1 MKKILSWSL
10 ALLILVS
17 SILTVSAVTVSDNA
31 SLLFPEGSV
40 SVSGNKITLL
50 RHIQALAE
58 GVPSDKE
65 YLNYNDPIVFED
77 GTHIIDLNGFLLST
91 QMADYQPGFIIKS
104 GANVTIEN
112 GTEVGCGIYGAVMV
126 EEGATLTV
134 NDGSIHIDGDFTN
147 NGTVVLNNANI
158 AGFITNYGNIT
169 INDGY
174 YGWGFT
180 IESGKAYI
188 NGGDFHGI
196 AQFGGEL
203 YIKDCSTSS
212 GTGGFYISPNAVKT
226 ELSGGSYD
234 LYPSDDPEYP
244 DIDGVILDIAVPTG
258 TTVKED
264 YITQFVTKG
273 YKAVYEGFEAQ
284 AVGEEAG
291 ETYYFVSYDS
301 VYITP
306 LPENY
311 SDVMKKITT
320 EEVWTVYA
328 DAPKNMEDAE
338 FLLSAV
344 AKSRVANSKYYV
356 YAYCSSEPFN
366 PNRATIC
373 IDNEYGYT
381 IEQYVIDVEYKK
393 PDAETQK
400 LVNEKL
406 EKMKD
411 NKGEYKVYTLDDLYL
426 VNYLASKTF
435 EAIDFDTAIN
445 FSKEFIEDVG
455 AGKFTFGIDAR
466 LGDGNWFYL
475 FAGGHTIVLYD
486 GRVYG
491 TTQGGVSLKN
501 VIYIPSDTADN
512 SDAYIKAALKRITD
526 YLGKDT
532 DISIEVAGKFTD
544 LGDDINYVKEQIDL
558 SGAGDSYYTLT
569 IGENSYDFV
578 IAKSN
583 KTENFEAP
591 AYKGDDLFSKIK
603 ITTTDKSVPFDT
615 AITVKE
621 VKNDTIK
628 KALGTDA
635 YAAYDITLYSSSLGT
650 NITKLENGVFT
661 VSIPIPDGFD
671 AENLAVYYITDDGKP
686 EEHDLTDNDFTDGFV
701 TFETNHFSTYALTE
715 GKSDGAKAPEAPE
728 TDEMKSPN
736 TGNTDN
742 ITVWMLLMM
751 SLSLGFVSVAMLKKS
766 KQN

>member
-58 GVPSDKE
+58 DVPSDKE

-77 GTHIIDLNGFLLST
+77 GTHIIELNSYTLST
-91 QMADYQPGFIIKS
+91 QMADYVPGFIIKS

-112 GTEVGCGIYGAVMV
+112 DTEVGCGIYGAVMV

-134 NDGSIHIDGDFTN
+134 NNIDIYGDFTT

-174 YGWGFT
+174 YGWGIT

-196 AQFGGEL
+196 AQYGGEL

-212 GTGGFYISPNAVKT
+212 GTGGFYVYPNAVKT
-226 ELSGGSYD
+226 ELSGGRYD
-234 LYPSDDPEYP
+234 PYPSDDPEYP
-244 DIDGVILDIAVPTG
+244 DTDAVILSIAVPTG

-264 YITQFVTKG
+264 YITKFVTKG
-273 YKAVYEGFEAQ
+273 YKAIYSGFKAQ

-291 ETYYFVSYDS
+291 LTYYDLFYNS

-311 SDVMKKITT
+311 SDIMKKITT

-328 DAPKNMEDAE
+328 DAPQNMEDSE

-344 AKSRVANSKYYV
+344 AKSRVANNKYQV
-356 YAYCSSEPFN
+356 YAYCNPEPFN
-366 PNRATIC
+366 PNRATIS
-373 IDNEYGYT
+373 IWDEQGHL
-381 IEQYVIDVEYKK
+381 IEEQVIDVEYKK
-393 PDAETQK
+393 PDTETQK

-411 NKGEYKVYTLDDLYL
+411 NKGEYKIYTLDDLYL
-426 VNYLASKTF
+426 INYLASNTS
-435 EAIDFDTAIN
+435 EEIDLDTAIN
-445 FSKEFIEDVG
+445 FSKELIKDVNG
-455 AGKFTFGIDAR
+455 SKFTYGIDAR
-466 LGDGNWFYL
+466 LGDDGMFFS

-491 TTQGGVSLKN
+491 TTEGGISLKN
-501 VIYIPSDTADN
+501 VIYIPKDTADN

-532 DISIEVAGKFTD
+532 DISIEVAGKYTDIDPGDFDHEAEEIDFT
-544 LGDDINYVKEQIDL
+544 
-558 SGAGDSYYTLT
+558 GAGDSFYTLT
-569 IGENSYDFV
+569 IGEREYTFV

-583 KTENFEAP
+583 TLEVPSYYGE
-591 AYKGDDLFSKIK
+591 DLLGKIK
-603 ITTTDKSVPFDT
+603 IETTDASVPLDASPT
-615 AITVKE
+615 ITD
-621 VKNDTIK
+621 VKNDTVK

-635 YAAYDITLYSSSLGT
+635 YAAYDITLYSSSLGA

-671 AENLAVYYITDDGKP
+671 AENLAVYYITDDGKT
-686 EEHDLTDNDFTDGFV
+686 EEHDLTDDDFTDGFA

-728 TDEMKSPN
+728 TDKMKSPN

-742 ITVWMLLMM
+742 ITLWLLLMM

-766 KQN
+766 KHN

>member
-1 MKKILSWSL
+1 MKKILSFAL

-17 SILTVSAVTVSDNA
+17 SFLTVSAVTVSDNA

-65 YLNYNDPIVFED
+65 YMDYNDPIVFED

-91 QMADYQPGFIIKS
+91 QIADYAPGFIVKS
-104 GANVTIEN
+104 GANVTIQN
-112 GTEVGCGIYGAVMV
+112 STDIGCGIYGAVVV

-134 NDGSIHIDGDFTN
+134 GDIHIDGDFTN
-147 NGTVVLNNANI
+147 NGTVVLNNTNI

-174 YGWGFT
+174 YGWGIT

-212 GTGGFYISPNAVKT
+212 GTGGFYVSPDAVKT

-244 DIDGVILDIAVPTG
+244 DTDGVILDIAVPTG

-264 YITQFVTKG
+264 YITKFVTKG
-273 YKAVYEGFEAQ
+273 YKAIYEGFEAQ
-284 AVGEEAG
+284 AVGEEEG
-291 ETYYFVSYDS
+291 MTYYTVFYDS
-301 VYITP
+301 LYISP

-311 SDVMKKITT
+311 SDIMKKITT

-406 EKMKD
+406 EAMKD
-411 NKGEYKVYTLDDLYL
+411 KEGKYKIYTLDDLYL

-435 EAIDFDTAIN
+435 EEIDFDTAIN

-455 AGKFTFGIDAR
+455 AGKFSFGIDAR
-466 LGDGNWFYL
+466 LGDGDWFFS

-491 TTQGGVSLKN
+491 TTEGGVCIKN
-501 VIYIPSDTADN
+501 VIYIPKDTADN

-532 DISIEVAGKFTD
+532 KVSIEVAGNLEAD
-544 LGDDINYVKEQIDL
+544 LGDDINHVKEQIDL
-558 SGAGDSYYTLT
+558 SGAGDSYYTVT
-569 IGENSYDFV
+569 IGENSYEFV
-578 IAKSN
+578 IAKSD
-583 KTENFEAP
+583 KVENFETP
-591 AYKGDDLFSKIK
+591 AYKGDDLFSKIRIK
-603 ITTTDKSVPFDT
+603 TNDKSVPLDT
-615 AITVKE
+615 TITVKE
-621 VKNDTIK
+621 IKNDTIQ
-628 KALGTDA
+628 KALGTEA
-635 YAAYDITLYSSSLGT
+635 YTAYDISLYSNSLGS
-650 NITKLENGVFT
+650 NITKLTDGEFT

-671 AENLAVYYITDDGKP
+671 KENLTVYYVADDGKT
-686 EEHDLTDNDFTDGFV
+686 EEHELIDVADGFA

-715 GKSDGAKAPEAPE
+715 GKSDGTKAPEAPE

-742 ITVWMLLMM
+742 ITVWLLLMM

>member
-1 MKKILSWSL
+1 MKKILSCSL

-17 SILTVSAVTVSDNA
+17 SFLTVSAITVSDNA

-50 RHIQALAE
+50 RHIYALAE

-65 YLNYNDPIVFED
+65 YLDYNDPIIFED
-77 GTHIIDLNGFLLST
+77 GTHIIDLNGYTLLT
-91 QMADYQPGFIIKS
+91 QMADYAPGFIIKS

-112 GTEVGCGIYGAVMV
+112 STEVGCGIYGGVIV
-126 EEGATLTV
+126 EEGASLTV
-134 NDGSIHIDGDFTN
+134 GDIHIDGDLTN

-158 AGFITNYGNIT
+158 AGFIASYGNIT
-169 INDGY
+169 INNGY
-174 YGWGFT
+174 YGWGIT

-196 AQFGGEL
+196 AQYGGEL

-212 GTGGFYISPNAVKT
+212 GTGGFYVSPNAVKT
-226 ELSGGSYD
+226 ELSGGRYD
-234 LYPSDDPEYP
+234 PYPSDDPEYP
-244 DIDGVILDIAVPTG
+244 DTDAVILSIAVPTG

-264 YITQFVTKG
+264 YITKFVTKG
-273 YKAVYEGFEAQ
+273 YKAIYSGFKAQ
-284 AVGEEAG
+284 AIGEEAG
-291 ETYYFVSYDS
+291 LTYYDLFYNS

-311 SDVMKKITT
+311 SDIMKKITT

-328 DAPKNMEDAE
+328 EAPKNMEDAE

-356 YAYCSSEPFN
+356 YAYCNSEPFN
-366 PNRATIC
+366 PNRATIS
-373 IDNEYGYT
+373 IWDEQGHL
-381 IEQYVIDVEYKK
+381 IEEQVIDVEYKK

-406 EKMKD
+406 EAMKD
-411 NKGEYKVYTLDDLYL
+411 KEGKYKIYTLDDLYL
-426 VNYLASKTF
+426 INYLASNTS
-435 EAIDFDTAIN
+435 EEIDLDTAIN

-455 AGKFTFGIDAR
+455 GGKFTFGIDTR
-466 LGDGNWFYL
+466 LGDGDWFYS
-475 FAGGHTIVLYD
+475 FAGGQTIVLYN

-491 TTQGGVSLKN
+491 TTEGGISLKY
-501 VIYIPSDTADN
+501 VIYVPQDTANN

-532 DISIEVAGKFTD
+532 DISIEVAGNLKAD
-544 LGDDINYVKEQIDL
+544 LGDDIDYVKEQIDL

-578 IAKSN
+578 IAKSGDE
-583 KTENFEAP
+583 KKFEVP

-603 ITTTDKSVPFDT
+603 ITTTDISVPFDT

-635 YAAYDITLYSSSLGT
+635 YAAYDITLYSNSLGA
-650 NITKLENGVFT
+650 NITKLTNGEFT
-661 VSIPIPDGFD
+661 VEIPIPDGFD
-671 AENLAVYYITDDGKP
+671 SDNLTVYYVADDGKT
-686 EEHDLTDNDFTDGFV
+686 EERKPFETKNGIAKFT
-701 TFETNHFSTYALTE
+701 TNHFSTYALTE
-715 GKSDGAKAPEAPE
+715 VKPTSITPEA
-728 TDEMKSPN
+728 DEMKSPN
-736 TGNTDN
+736 TGDTDN
-742 ITVWMLLMM
+742 IAIYLLFMM
-751 SLSLGFVSVAMLKKS
+751 SLSLGFISVAIFKS
-766 KQN
+766 LNKAK

>member
-17 SILTVSAVTVSDNA
+17 SVITVSAVTVSDNA

-40 SVSGNKITLL
+40 SVKGNTITLL
-50 RHIQALAE
+50 RHIEALAE
-58 GVPSDKE
+58 GVLDNE
-65 YLNYNDPIVFED
+65 QYLDYNDPIIFD
-77 GTHIIDLNGFLLST
+77 SGTHTIDLNGYLLST
-91 QMADYQPGFIIKS
+91 QMADYAPGFIIKS

-112 GTEVGCGIYGAVMV
+112 GTEIGCGIYGGVMV

-134 NDGSIHIDGDFTN
+134 GDIDITGDFQN
-147 NGTVVLNNANI
+147 NGTVVLNNSNI
-158 AGFITNYGNIT
+158 AGFITSNGNIT
-169 INDGY
+169 INNGY
-174 YGWGFT
+174 YGWGIT

-203 YIKDCSTSS
+203 YIKNCSTSS
-212 GTGGFYISPNAVKT
+212 GTGGFYVSPDAVKT
-226 ELSGGSYD
+226 ELSGGRYD
-234 LYPSDDPEYP
+234 PYPSDDPDYP
-244 DIDGVILDIAVPTG
+244 DTDAVILSIAVPTG

-264 YITQFVTKG
+264 YITRFVTKG
-273 YKAVYEGFEAQ
+273 YKAIYSGFEAQ

-291 ETYYFVSYDS
+291 LTYYDLFYES

-311 SDVMKKITT
+311 SDIMKKITT

-328 DAPKNMEDAE
+328 DAPQNMEDSE

-344 AKSRVANSKYYV
+344 AKSRVANNKYQV
-356 YAYCSSEPFN
+356 FAYCNSEPFN
-366 PNRATIC
+366 PNRATIGFWNQQGYL
-373 IDNEYGYT
+373 IEEY
-381 IEQYVIDVEYKK
+381 VVDVEYKK

-406 EKMKD
+406 EEMKD
-411 NKGEYKVYTLDDLYL
+411 KETGKYKIYTLDDLYL
-426 VNYLASKTF
+426 INYLASNKF
-435 EAIDFDTAIN
+435 EAIDFDSAIN
-445 FSKEFIEDVG
+445 FSKEFIKDVG
-455 AGKFTFGIDAR
+455 GGKFTFGIDAR
-466 LGDGNWFYL
+466 LGDGDWFFT

-491 TTQGGVSLKN
+491 TTEGGVSLKY
-501 VIYIPSDTADN
+501 VIYVPSDTANN

-532 DISIEVAGKFTD
+532 DVSIEVAGKLAD
-544 LGDDINYVKEQIDL
+544 LGDDINHVKEEIDL

-569 IGENSYDFV
+569 IGENAYDFV
-578 IAKSN
+578 IVKSD
-583 KTENFEAP
+583 KAENFETP

-603 ITTTDKSVPFDT
+603 IQTTDKSVPLDT

-628 KALGTDA
+628 KALGTDT
-635 YAAYDITLYSSSLGT
+635 YVAYDITLYSNSLGA
-650 NITKLENGVFT
+650 NITKLNNGTFT

-671 AENLAVYYITDDGKP
+671 ADKLTAYYITDDGKT
-686 EEHDLTDNDFTDGFV
+686 EEHEVTITDDCLFA
-701 TFETNHFSTYALTE
+701 TFKTNHFSTYALTE
-715 GKSDGAKAPEAPE
+715 VKSDGAMTPEA
-728 TDEMKSPN
+728 DEMTSPN

-742 ITVWMLLMM
+742 ITMWLLLMM
-751 SLSLGFVSVAMLKKS
+751 SLSLGSISIAIFKKA

>member
-58 GVPSDKE
+58 DVPSDKE

-91 QMADYQPGFIIKS
+91 QMADYAPGFIIKS

-291 ETYYFVSYDS
+291 KTYYFVSYDS

-411 NKGEYKVYTLDDLYL
+411 TKGEYKIYTLDDLYL

-491 TTQGGVSLKN
+491 TTQGGVSIKN

-512 SDAYIKAALKRITD
+512 NDAYIKAALKRITD

-635 YAAYDITLYSSSLGT
+635 YAAYDISLYSSSLGT

-671 AENLAVYYITDDGKP
+671 AEKLTAYYVADDGKTAEHKITITDDG
-686 EEHDLTDNDFTDGFV
+686 FAA
-701 TFETNHFSTYALTE
+701 FETDHFSTYALAE
-715 GKSDGAKAPEAPE
+715 VKSDGTKAPESPE
-728 TDEMKSPN
+728 ADEITSPN

-742 ITVWMLLMM
+742 IAIWLLLMM